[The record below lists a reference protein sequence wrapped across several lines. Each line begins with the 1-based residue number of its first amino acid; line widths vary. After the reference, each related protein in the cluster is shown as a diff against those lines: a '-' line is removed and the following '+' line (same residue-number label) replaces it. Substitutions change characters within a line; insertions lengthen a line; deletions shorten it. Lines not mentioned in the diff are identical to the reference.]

1 MCGFDPEVFFTF
13 AYFRTTTSL
22 FTNALSVTH
31 TKRCTWETC
40 FYTFASFAA
49 ALFAATMD
57 WLFTADS
64 RCWYGCPPATLVAYA
79 PLCRESS
86 PNLWGQEGQG
96 LKLLPAPTRI
106 LLDKWPASRAV

>member
-1 MCGFDPEVFFTF
+1 MFVENPNKSLHPIDRLAVGKMIIYSKTYSFMRGFDLEVFTF

-40 FYTFASFAA
+40 FYTFASFVA

-57 WLFTADS
+57 
-64 RCWYGCPPATLVAYA
+64 
-79 PLCRESS
+79 
-86 PNLWGQEGQG
+86 
-96 LKLLPAPTRI
+96 
-106 LLDKWPASRAV
+106 